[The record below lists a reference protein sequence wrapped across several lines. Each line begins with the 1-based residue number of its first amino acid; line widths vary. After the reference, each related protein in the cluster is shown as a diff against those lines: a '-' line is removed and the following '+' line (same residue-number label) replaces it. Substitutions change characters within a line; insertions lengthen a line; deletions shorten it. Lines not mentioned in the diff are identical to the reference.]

1 MLCIAAMFI
10 CSMVL
15 PTGAVFAAQQPA
27 NIHLPHVI
35 RHAETLTSAP
45 SENHNVLDSEGP
57 WRWISDAAAAKQ
69 MEQVKEVEHEMQK
82 NVLQC
87 GSTWRRRT
95 KRHGSPQ
102 SVTKFFLVGRGAQ
115 DAVELLVKL
124 LARNKALIPAQLA
137 PVCGFT
143 ICKETNTCAGVD
155 SNSSSSSPFG
165 LSARCGWRVISVNGT
180 GLVYSDGRAHDLLA
194 LESVA
199 LSEMQRKDAGLLIVG
214 QAGSDSISLSPA
226 VSRKLHELLSDS
238 SLPAVIA
245 IDDEF
250 LGNYNIDAI
259 TLEITLE

>member
-1 MLCIAAMFI
+1 MLCIAVMFI

-15 PTGAVFAAQQPA
+15 PTGAVLAAQQPA

-35 RHAETLTSAP
+35 RNVETLTSAP
-45 SENHNVLDSEGP
+45 SENHKVLDAEGP

-69 MEQVKEVEHEMQK
+69 MEQVKEVEHEMQEK
-82 NVLQC
+82 VLQC
-87 GSTWRRRT
+87 GSTWRRT
-95 KRHGSPQ
+95 KRRGSPQ
-102 SVTKFFLVGRGAQ
+102 SVTKFFLIGRGAQ

-155 SNSSSSSPFG
+155 SNSRSSSPIG

-250 LGNYNIDAI
+250 FGIYNIDA
-259 TLEITLE
+259 TALEIILE

>member
-1 MLCIAAMFI
+1 MRIFNPQ
-10 CSMVL
+10 S
-15 PTGAVFAAQQPA
+15 
-27 NIHLPHVI
+27 
-35 RHAETLTSAP
+35 
-45 SENHNVLDSEGP
+45 
-57 WRWISDAAAAKQ
+57 WISDAAAAKQ
-69 MEQVKEVEHEMQK
+69 MERVKEVEHEMQK

-95 KRHGSPQ
+95 KRRGSSQ
-102 SVTKFFLVGRGAQ
+102 SVTKCFLIGRGAQ

-124 LARNKALIPAQLA
+124 LPRNKALIPAQLA
-137 PVCGFT
+137 PMFGFT

-155 SNSSSSSPFG
+155 SNS

-180 GLVYSDGRAHDLLA
+180 GLVYSDGRANDLLA

-238 SLPAVIA
+238 SVPAVIA

-250 LGNYNIDAI
+250 LGNYNIR
-259 TLEITLE
+259 